1 MDLKTRV
8 RGPGRT
14 TKEDWINIALHTLI
28 TEGVEQV
35 KILTLAN
42 KLNCARSSFYWYF
55 RNRSDLLRALLKHW
69 ANTNTQILIEAT
81 EKPADSITQALAQ
94 LYDGWLREGN
104 FNTALDFAIRD
115 WARRDEKIKKDV
127 QENDDRLI
135 EAIARMFLNHSF
147 APDEADVRARMVYYT
162 QIGYDTLDHGE
173 SWETRASRARLYL
186 HCMTG
191 AEPSDNEVDYLVS
204 VRDIPTDELEPA

>member
-1 MDLKTRV
+1 MDLKTKV

-14 TKEDWINIALHTLI
+14 TREDWVNIALQTLI
-28 TEGVEQV
+28 NEGVEQV

-69 ANTNTQILIEAT
+69 SETNNQTLIKAASKPSNTVTF
-81 EKPADSITQALAQ
+81 ALAQ
-94 LYDGWLREGN
+94 LYEGWLGEDT

-115 WARRDEKIKKDV
+115 WSRRDEKIKKAV
-127 QENDDRLI
+127 QENDLLLI
-135 EAIARMFLNHSF
+135 RAITHMFERHRFPAN
-147 APDEADVRARMVYYT
+147 EADVRARMVYFT
-162 QIGYDTLDHGE
+162 QIGYDTLDHRE
-173 SWETRASRARLYL
+173 SWEVRTTRARLYL

-191 AEPSDNEVDYLVS
+191 VEPLEEEVQFLVS
-204 VRDIPTDELEPA
+204 IRNSTAKEPEPA